1 MINQLNIDQKKY
13 ILEKRIGMWES
24 NKIYLQSEIDNE
36 KKIENIDQDKIDQL
50 NINLS
55 TINNN
60 IEVLST
66 ELKNL
71 I

>member
-24 NKIYLQSEIDNE
+24 NKSYLQSEIDNE